1 VNALF
6 ITVPHSMA
14 TPRDSQRRFFTITED
29 GEAIGTLQQFAY
41 TLNVSRRAVV
51 SCIQDEVPDTLILE
65 PGSGQD
71 HIVIA
76 NEDHLSGLRSC
87 AGRSQRKGN

>member
-1 VNALF
+1 M
-6 ITVPHSMA
+6 T
-14 TPRDSQRRFFTITED
+14 TPRDAQRRFFTITED

-41 TLNVSRRAVV
+41 TLNVSRKAVV
-51 SCIQDEVPDTLILE
+51 SCIQDEVPGPLLLK

-76 NEDHLSGLRSC
+76 NKDHLRGLRSC
-87 AGRSQRKGN
+87 AGRSPSVRTKS

>member
-1 VNALF
+1 M
-6 ITVPHSMA
+6 TTS
-14 TPRDSQRRFFTITED
+14 RDTQQRFFTITED

-41 TLNVSRRAVV
+41 TLNVPRKAVV
-51 SCIQDEVPDTLILE
+51 SCIRDEVPETLVLE

-76 NEDHLSGLRSC
+76 TQDHLSGLRTC
-87 AGRSQRKGN
+87 AGRSQSGRNNPAKS

>member
-1 VNALF
+1 M
-6 ITVPHSMA
+6 TM
-14 TPRDSQRRFFTITED
+14 PRDAQQRFFTITED

-41 TLNVSRRAVV
+41 TLNVPRKAVV
-51 SCIQDEVPDTLILE
+51 SCIQDEVPGTLVLE

-76 NEDHLSGLRSC
+76 NKDHLSGLRSC
-87 AGRSQRKGN
+87 AGRSQPGVSAT